1 MDVEL
6 FTWIKEATGALD
18 VARTETIQ
26 SLWSGYGE
34 ITRVSLVGDG
44 EARRPGGAT
53 LPTTAV
59 LKWVKPPRSA
69 GDRSASDAVSH
80 ARKCRSYDV
89 ELAFYR
95 QVAPRCDEACQTAQL
110 LAGRKREGEW
120 LMLLTDLDAA
130 GFAARHHSPR
140 GHELLAC
147 LDWLAAFHARF
158 MSATGTHDACGTRP
172 PGLWSIGTYW
182 HLDTRRDELANIHDA
197 TLRRLA
203 DELDRRLR
211 AARFQTLVHGDAKPD
226 NFCFTSDGRR
236 VAAVDFQ
243 YVGGGVGVSDV
254 AYLLHGSGRAAQA
267 SALDHYFARLRTGL
281 PSSFERDALE
291 EEWRALYSIASRDFE
306 RFLAGWR
313 R

>member
-6 FTWIKEATGALD
+6 FRWMREATGALD
-18 VARTETIQ
+18 VTRDETIQ

-34 ITRVSLVGDG
+34 ITRVSLGSS
-44 EARRPGGAT
+44 
-53 LPTTAV
+53 TAV
-59 LKWVKPPRSA
+59 LKWVKPPRAA

-95 QVAPRCDEACQTAQL
+95 EVAPRCDEACRTAQL

-130 GFAARHHSPR
+130 GFAARRSSPR

-158 MSATGTHDACGTRP
+158 MSTAGTPTDGARP
-172 PGLWSIGTYW
+172 LGLWSIGTYW
-182 HLDTRRDELANIHDA
+182 HLDTRRDELANIHDPK
-197 TLRRLA
+197 LRGLA
-203 DELDRRLR
+203 DDLDRRLR

-236 VAAVDFQ
+236 AAAVDFQ

-254 AYLLHGSGRAAQA
+254 AYLLHGGGRAAQA
-267 SALDHYFARLRTGL
+267 NALDHYFARLRNAL
-281 PSSFERDALE
+281 PADFERDALE
-291 EEWRALYSIASRDFE
+291 EEWRGLYPVASRDFE